1 MDKVKTHL
9 EELEDML
16 MPNGV
21 LKGNIDKAVIKI
33 RNETVPNLEDK
44 WWEEFDNA
52 LNIYLKHY
60 VEYDRLKR

>member
-1 MDKVKTHL
+1 MDKFKTHL

-21 LKGNIDKAVIKI
+21 LKGNI
-33 RNETVPNLEDK
+33 ETDPNLEDK

-52 LNIYLKHY
+52 LNSYLKHYVEYLKHY